1 MPDAEGHPAPED
13 MELGK
18 IFAAL
23 ADPLRRKVVLT
34 LLQEDGETPR
44 ACGTFGMPVAKAT
57 RTHHFRVLREAGLIF
72 QVDRGNG
79 RLSSLR
85 RAELDQRFPGLLDLL
100 MREGAREAAKAAAA
114 EAASKEASASA
125 QGEMP
130 PKATARA

>member
-85 RAELDQRFPGLLDLL
+85 RSELDQRFPGLLDLL
-100 MREGAREAAKAAAA
+100 MHEAAREAAKTAAA
-114 EAASKEASASA
+114 EADSGDVSPSAP
-125 QGEMP
+125 GEP
-130 PKATARA
+130 RAKAAARA